1 MTPLGQHLL
10 MDFYGCDGHLLDDAE
25 YMEAQLRRAAEAASA
40 HVLSAT
46 FHRFAP
52 QGISGVLSLRESHLA
67 IHTWPERRFAAA
79 DLFSCGQIDP
89 WPAHDLLKEA
99 LRAEHTRTRQQ
110 ARGTEF
116 PDDGGTPHA

>member
-1 MTPLGQHLL
+1 
-10 MDFYGCDGHLLDDAE
+10 MDFYGCDRRLLNDAE
-25 YMEAQLRRAAEAASA
+25 YIETQLRRAAEAAAA

-52 QGISGVLSLRESHLA
+52 QGVSGVLSLRESHLA

-89 WPAHDLLKEA
+89 WPAHDLLKGA
-99 LRAEHTRTRQQ
+99 LHAERTRTRQE
-110 ARGTEF
+110 ARGVEF
-116 PDDGGTPHA
+116 PGHGDSPSA

>member
-1 MTPLGQHLL
+1 MIALGQHLL
-10 MDFYGCDGHLLDDAE
+10 MDFYDCDGRLLDDAE
-25 YMEAQLRRAAEAASA
+25 YIEAQLRRAAEASAA

-52 QGISGVLSLRESHLA
+52 QGVSGVLSLRESHLA

-116 PDDGGTPHA
+116 PPHDGAHSA